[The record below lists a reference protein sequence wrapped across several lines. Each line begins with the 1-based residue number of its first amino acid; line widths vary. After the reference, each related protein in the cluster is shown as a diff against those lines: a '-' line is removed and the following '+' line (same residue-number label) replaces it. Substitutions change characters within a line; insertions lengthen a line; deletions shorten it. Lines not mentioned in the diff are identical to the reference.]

1 MLHNE
6 KEVFEQLI
14 LRTSDYLGIKAEIV
28 EKDYFVTIFLRELV
42 KIMPQIIF
50 KGGTS
55 LSKCYKLINR
65 FSEDIDLNIK
75 TDEHPTE
82 GERKAMKRNI
92 VGVTDSFGFVL
103 TNADNVK
110 SGRKYN
116 RYIIDYPSILSAEY
130 LKESLIVET
139 AVYQRA
145 YPTLKMQA
153 GSFIYDYLKANG
165 YDDFAIKYD
174 LLPFEL
180 NVQTA
185 ERTMIDKLYALADYY
200 LAGEI
205 SEHSRHIYDIYKLS
219 SIVTV
224 NDELKKLAVQVAE
237 ERRPHNR
244 SLSVQEGVDTK
255 QVLLEIIKK
264 QAYREDYERVT
275 SALLFESVS
284 YDTAVAALNEIV
296 NSGLYDGLKLV

>member
-42 KIMPQIIF
+42 KVMPEIIF

-75 TDEHPTE
+75 TEEKPSE
-82 GERKAMKRNI
+82 GKRREMKRNI
-92 VGVTDSFGFVL
+92 VGVIDSFGFVL
-103 TNADNVK
+103 NNADKVK
-110 SGRKYN
+110 SRRKYN
-116 RYIIDYPSILSAEY
+116 RYIIDYPSILSASY

-145 YPTLKMQA
+145 YPTVKMQA

-165 YDDFAIKYD
+165 YDDFAIQYD

-180 NVQTA
+180 NVQAA

-219 SIVTV
+219 SIVSV
-224 NDELKKLAVQVAE
+224 DEKLRHLVVQVAE
-237 ERRPHNR
+237 ERRPHSR
-244 SLSVQEGVDTK
+244 SLSVQEGINIK
-255 QVLLEIIKK
+255 QVLLEIIEK
-264 QAYREDYERVT
+264 QVYRNDYEKVT
-275 SALLFESVS
+275 SALLFESIS
-284 YDTAVAALNEIV
+284 YDMAVMALNEIV
-296 NSGLYDGLKLV
+296 NSGLYDGLE